1 MHGRMGKKK
10 KRGGKHSV
18 VSQKVIHDL
27 VSQSRLFRKKEIEG
41 RNGPCRSC
49 VVAKT
54 PFFAR
59 GACVVAVLM
68 LSKFVAE
75 ACPTM
80 ASFLCDLAC
89 LHPTHNG
96 DRGKVHT
103 PRPFICCSNTAMQ
116 PTDHPHSQVR
126 AIAYCGRVPFQM
138 TLALVGT
145 ASPTTTLFPVCQ
157 ESVFGSSEV
166 SPQNEILLLSWPKR
180 SITTCLGCIAWW

>member
-1 MHGRMGKKK
+1 VTERCTGDWEKRKK
-10 KRGGKHSV
+10 GGETQRCQSKGHSR
-18 VSQKVIHDL
+18 
-27 VSQSRLFRKKEIEG
+27 SRLFQKKEIEG

-96 DRGKVHT
+96 DRDRGKVHT
-103 PRPFICCSNTAMQ
+103 PRPFICCYSDATHGPPAFTGARHCVLWPCAVSNDSGPRWYSETNNYSF
-116 PTDHPHSQVR
+116 P
-126 AIAYCGRVPFQM
+126 RVS
-138 TLALVGT
+138 G
-145 ASPTTTLFPVCQ
+145 
-157 ESVFGSSEV
+157 
-166 SPQNEILLLSWPKR
+166 KR
-180 SITTCLGCIAWW
+180 NWVQ

>member
-1 MHGRMGKKK
+1 MHGRLGTKKK
-10 KRGGKHSV
+10 GGGKHSV

-27 VSQSRLFRKKEIEG
+27 VSRSRLFRKKEIEG

-96 DRGKVHT
+96 DRDRGKVHT
-103 PRPFICCSNTAMQ
+103 TTIHLLFQHSDATHGPPAFTGARHCVLWPCAVSNDSGPRWYSESNNYSF
-116 PTDHPHSQVR
+116 P
-126 AIAYCGRVPFQM
+126 RVS
-138 TLALVGT
+138 G
-145 ASPTTTLFPVCQ
+145 
-157 ESVFGSSEV
+157 
-166 SPQNEILLLSWPKR
+166 KR
-180 SITTCLGCIAWW
+180 IWVQ

>member
-1 MHGRMGKKK
+1 MPVLCCCKDTILR
-10 KRGGKHSV
+10 
-18 VSQKVIHDL
+18 
-27 VSQSRLFRKKEIEG
+27 EG
-41 RNGPCRSC
+41 C
-49 VVAKT
+49 V
-54 PFFAR
+54 R
-59 GACVVAVLM
+59 CCCVNAVE
-68 LSKFVAE
+68 FVAE

-96 DRGKVHT
+96 DRDRGKVHT
-103 PRPFICCSNTAMQ
+103 PRPFICCCSNTAMQ
-116 PTDHPHSQVR
+116 PTDRPHSQVR
-126 AIAYCGRVPFQM
+126 AIAFCGRVPFQM

-180 SITTCLGCIAWW
+180 SITTCLGCIVWW